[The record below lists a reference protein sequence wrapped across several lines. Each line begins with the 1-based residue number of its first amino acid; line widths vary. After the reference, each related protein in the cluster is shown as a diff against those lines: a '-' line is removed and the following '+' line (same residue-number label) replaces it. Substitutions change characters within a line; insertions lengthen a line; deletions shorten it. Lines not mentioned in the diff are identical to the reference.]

1 MLARDVLVPS
11 DVPWSKRSTYIR
23 NFLRMTHST
32 GRLMLFAGDQKVEH
46 LNDDFFGEGISAE
59 DGDPKHLFEIA
70 SKAKIGIFA
79 AHLGLL
85 ARYGSSYPQVT
96 YLVKLNGKSPLVKTE
111 QKDPSSLAW
120 FSVNDVVDFKK
131 RSGLAIAAVG
141 YTIYL
146 GSEFENDMVREAAR
160 IIFDAHRHGL
170 LAVIWIYP
178 RGKALVNEKDPHLV
192 AGACGLGLC
201 IGADFIKVNYPK
213 EGELPAEKF

>member
-120 FSVNDVVDFKK
+120 FSVNDVVDFK
-131 RSGLAIAAVG
+131 
-141 YTIYL
+141 
-146 GSEFENDMVREAAR
+146 
-160 IIFDAHRHGL
+160 
-170 LAVIWIYP
+170 
-178 RGKALVNEKDPHLV
+178 
-192 AGACGLGLC
+192 
-201 IGADFIKVNYPK
+201 
-213 EGELPAEKF
+213 